1 MTYDKYSLTAEL
13 TPILLKG
20 FRSGFGK
27 DLIEDALFDALSI
40 ARVQYHHETRQ
51 AKQAEDKKEKVREM
65 LIASTK
71 AIRDIETDE
80 NLKTL
85 LTDELIEKT
94 CSDDLLL
101 NIVTNLSDAVERVR
115 GFLEEE
121 KEQQQKKPPL
131 KINLEN
137 CIKDEDDKK
146 IADWLKNL

>member
-13 TPILLKG
+13 APILLKG
-20 FRSGFGK
+20 FRSGFGV
-27 DLIEDALFDALSI
+27 DLIEDALNDAF
-40 ARVQYHHETRQ
+40 AMAKVQYHYETRQ
-51 AKQAEDKKEKVREM
+51 AKQTEDKKEKLREM

-121 KEQQQKKPPL
+121 KESKNLPL